1 MEIASKTQI
10 PGGSFLIEERLPEEI
25 FTPEDFTEQHR
36 LIAETAEQFMRN
48 EVLPRW
54 ERIERQEPGLT
65 PELLRQAGELGL
77 LSIDIPERY
86 GGTEMDKVSSAIVVE
101 RFAQYASFLAS
112 HGAHSVIGTL
122 PIVFFGNE
130 EQKKKYLPRLATGE
144 MIAAY
149 CLSEAEA
156 GSDALSI
163 RARAALSP
171 DGKHYLLNGEKMWI
185 TNAGFAD
192 LFIVFAKVDG
202 EKFSCFIVEKD
213 FPGVAT
219 GAEEKKLGIKG
230 SSTRAVILEDAQVP
244 AENLLGEVGRGH
256 VVAFNILNVGRFR
269 LATGCIGGAK
279 QALQHAAGYASQRRA
294 FGKAI
299 AQFGLIQ
306 EKLAEMATR
315 IYAGEC
321 MIYRTAGLI
330 DPLLAA
336 ASPDSPQYGAEVRQA
351 IEEYAVECSIDK
363 VYCSEI
369 LDYVTDECVQ
379 IYGGYG
385 YHQDY
390 PAERAYRDARINRI
404 FEGTSEIN
412 RLLIT
417 GMLLKRAA
425 SGRLG
430 LHAAIE
436 GLLREPS
443 DPERSAAEKC
453 TDGVGLLAEEKRVVA
468 AIKKTALLVAG
479 VAYQKFADSLADQ
492 QEITAA
498 ISDIVMEAFAT
509 ESALLRAG
517 KMAARSG
524 AQPVSPKRS
533 GSGLDESPQ
542 TVDDK
547 TAHVLAMTRLF
558 LHSRMDWVEQRA
570 RTVLAGVSAG
580 DALRQQLST
589 LQQVTRNEMVDTIAL
604 RRQIA
609 TRVIQ
614 KGKYA
619 AG

>member
-1 MEIASKTQI
+1 MVSGTGRVPAASAKVPI
-10 PGGSFLIEERLPEEI
+10 PGGGFLIEERLPEEI

-48 EVLPRW
+48 EVLPCW
-54 ERIERQEPGLT
+54 EQIERQEPGLT
-65 PELLRQAGELGL
+65 PKLLRQAGELGL

-86 GGTEMDKVSSAIVVE
+86 GGTEMDKVSSTLVVE
-101 RFAQYASFLAS
+101 RFAQYASFLAA

-144 MIAAY
+144 LIAAY

-163 RARAALSP
+163 RTRATLSP

-185 TNAGFAD
+185 TNAGIAD

-202 EKFSCFIVEKD
+202 EKFSCFIVEKG

-230 SSTRAVILEDAQVP
+230 SSTRAVILEDTRVP

-269 LATGCIGGAK
+269 LAAGCIGGAK
-279 QALQHAAGYASQRRA
+279 QALQHAAGYANQRRA
-294 FGKAI
+294 FGKTI

-330 DPLLAA
+330 DPLLAE
-336 ASPDSPQYGAEVRQA
+336 ASPDSPAYGDKVRKA

-369 LDYVTDECVQ
+369 LDYVADECVQ

-430 LHAAIE
+430 LSAAIE
-436 GLLREPS
+436 GLFQESPS
-443 DPERSAAEKC
+443 AEES
-453 TDGVGLLAEEKRVVA
+453 TNGLLGEEKRMVA
-468 AIKKTALLVAG
+468 AIKKTALLVVG
-479 VAYQKFADSLADQ
+479 VAHQKFADSLADQ

-524 AQPVSPKRS
+524 VRS
-533 GSGLDESPQ
+533 SPQ
-542 TVDDK
+542 PIPDSDPQKADDK
-547 TAHVLAMTRLF
+547 TVHVIAMTRLF

-570 RTVLAGVSAG
+570 RTALAGVIAG
-580 DALRQQLST
+580 DALRAQLAT
-589 LQQVTRNEMVDTIAL
+589 LRRFMRRDAVDTIAL
-604 RRQIA
+604 RRRIA
-609 TRVIQ
+609 ARIIQ
-614 KGKYA
+614 QGKYA